1 MERLKKKKKKEWQAQ
16 AFYLE
21 DKYVHSLNSG

>member
-1 MERLKKKKKKEWQAQ
+1 MERLKKKKKEWQAQ